1 MFGAIKTL
9 FTKVVEL
16 TSTLFQS
23 SEIVEESNDDPVN
36 GFLQPEVIDDEP
48 KIKKLKRSKQNY
60 DI

>member
-9 FTKVVEL
+9 FTKAVEL
-16 TSTLFQS
+16 TSTLFES
-23 SEIVEESNDDPVN
+23 SEIVEEGNGSPVN

-60 DI
+60 NI